1 MKHHFITIIIFVC
14 LLGFQSKAQQNNS
27 WLPALNNVDGT
38 NVFDGVEAFYSFESC
53 GNESYIVIKFIN
65 NNNFSVKAIWN
76 HEFVLIDSQ
85 SSIIEKDKSELQIA
99 PASSISGSCNEDLKN
114 LKVKL
119 SDYNINKKNLK
130 TFVANSFEL
139 NY

>member
-1 MKHHFITIIIFVC
+1 M
-14 LLGFQSKAQQNNS
+14 LGFQSKAQQNNS

>member
-65 NNNFSVKAIWN
+65 NNSFSVKAIWN